1 MGASSLLSTLLLL
14 LVGVS
19 IARLSAGH
27 LARWAVPAI
36 VLELMVGVVLGNTL
50 LPFASVAPLS
60 GLTELGVLTLF
71 FQVGLEVRG
80 DLLASRRA
88 TILRTVG
95 LSALVPLLAY
105 APLRHVYGLS
115 HAATLLT
122 LAPLLAYAPMRQGFG
137 LTTAA
142 TFLTLAALSATG
154 TGVTLRLLA
163 QRHALSSP
171 SGRLL
176 VGVSVLDDLPAI
188 ALLTLATLSGGRAA
202 SGGGAAGAGLP
213 LGLLA
218 AALSWWGAG
227 LWRRHRPERPQSPLG
242 LLILLISCAWVG
254 QVSGLTSLL
263 GALWA
268 GVLLARLEGLEE
280 DKRGDEANNAAR
292 HRPFALITE
301 VFLPL
306 YFISVGMRLPIT
318 ALLNPRAWGLAAGLI
333 VLALLSKA
341 ACALGLSR
349 QDVEA
354 GVDRA
359 TVVYGLMPR
368 GLPGLVFAT
377 TAKQAGVISAV
388 EFSAVVVMVAFT
400 TVVGLLLLD
409 RRLQS
414 QRPGPEPST
423 RTVFGEPKADQGKS
437 S

>member
-1 MGASSLLSTLLLL
+1 MGSSSLLSTLLLL
-14 LVGVS
+14 LAGVS
-19 IARLSAGH
+19 IARLSEGH

-36 VLELMVGVVLGNTL
+36 VVELVVGVVLGNTV
-50 LPFASVAPLS
+50 LPFSAVAPLS

-80 DLLASRRA
+80 DLLATRRA
-88 TILRTVG
+88 TILRTVA
-95 LSALVPLLAY
+95 LSALV
-105 APLRHVYGLS
+105 
-115 HAATLLT
+115 
-122 LAPLLAYAPMRQGFG
+122 PLLAYAPMRQGFG

-188 ALLTLATLSGGRAA
+188 ALLTLSTLAGA
-202 SGGGAAGAGLP
+202 GGAAGGGVAWPGLP

-218 AALSWWGAG
+218 AALSWWGVG
-227 LWRRHRPERPQSPLG
+227 LWRRHRPERPQSPLA

-254 QVSGLTSLL
+254 QISGLTSLL

-268 GVLLARLEGLEE
+268 GVLLTRLRGPEEGDTQAGK
-280 DKRGDEANNAAR
+280 DKAATR
-292 HRPFALITE
+292 QRTFELITE

-306 YFISVGMRLPIT
+306 YFISVGMRLPLA
-318 ALLNPRAWGLAAGLI
+318 ALLEPRAWLLGGALI
-333 VLALLSKA
+333 TLALLSKA
-341 ACALGLSR
+341 ACVFGIWR
-349 QDVEA
+349 QDVAA

-359 TVVYGLMPR
+359 TVVYGLLPR

-377 TAKQAGVISAV
+377 TAKQAGVINAV
-388 EFSAVVVMVAFT
+388 EFSAVVMMVAFT

-409 RRLQS
+409 RRLQ
-414 QRPGPEPST
+414 T
-423 RTVFGEPKADQGKS
+423 LTARTGASAHRKYGEPTHDEGKRS
-437 S
+437 